1 MKNLEEQIRQWNDEN
16 EFEKCVEAIEAVPEA
31 ERGYELTL
39 LLGRAYSNIAVLGP
53 HCERP
58 DGDADKVDR
67 ELLDKAISI
76 FESIRAGERATRSGI
91 RAWHTR
97 SGWRTDERPR
107 RWSTRNGG
115 SNLSRTA
122 KTLKNL

>member
-67 ELLDKAISI
+67 ELPRQGYIYL
-76 FESIRAGERATRSGI
+76 RVNPRRGRERPVLEFAHGI
-91 RAWHTR
+91 RALDGGRTR
-97 SGWRTDERPR
+97 GRGAGVRGTVART
-107 RWSTRNGG
+107 
-115 SNLSRTA
+115 
-122 KTLKNL
+122 